1 MGSLVGFPAP
11 PSREAL
17 NTECV
22 QFEHATR
29 ATHHHWSVFGEE
41 SVGASKSQ
49 AAASLID
56 VQVVVA
62 SFSSCVNILGDVS
75 ILYAQTDKAHIH
87 LHILPTPFLASTLS
101 YGFRAQAGMEV

>member
-1 MGSLVGFPAP
+1 MGSLVGCPAP

-17 NTECV
+17 NTGCV
-22 QFEHATR
+22 QFEHSTR

-56 VQVVVA
+56 V
-62 SFSSCVNILGDVS
+62 
-75 ILYAQTDKAHIH
+75 
-87 LHILPTPFLASTLS
+87 
-101 YGFRAQAGMEV
+101 